1 MLMNWH
7 IRMIILPEKSDEI
20 IKLNQIE
27 IEFEE
32 TKEYIKSIFIKYLN
46 FNLNGFNE
54 SYTLK
59 YINANNK
66 FDRYQDL
73 ADELLFMSSLFPE
86 SLNYASKDYY
96 KSIGKLSYYK
106 CFKILNGQW
115 PLFEE
120 LSDKFDYFTGAIY
133 LENVCHAQKQ
143 RDDSF
148 LV

>member
-1 MLMNWH
+1 
-7 IRMIILPEKSDEI
+7 MIILPKKSDEI
-20 IKLNQIE
+20 IKLNLIN
-27 IEFEE
+27 IEFKE

-46 FNLNGFNE
+46 FNLNNFNE

-66 FDRYQDL
+66 FDKYQDL

-86 SLNYASKDYY
+86 SLNYASKNYY
-96 KSIGKLSYYK
+96 ESIGKLSYYR

-120 LSDKFDYFTGAIY
+120 LSDKFDYFASAIY
-133 LENVCHAQKQ
+133 QENVCHVQKQ
-143 RDDSF
+143 LGDSF
-148 LV
+148 SV